1 MASFVGILA
10 AMPVAF
16 LVVSMA
22 QPANAMQAQ
31 QNQPTGANYKQYLE
45 GYTQGYLAS
54 VKQDNSSSIDVANC
68 AQSGG
73 NTNETSPAAQ
83 TASTTGGSYQPMSQS
98 AWSQEVN
105 NSYNTYSS
113 STKTTNNITTTVNKK
128 QVTNINSNNTVNSNN
143 TAVSEVIVKDSVG
156 TVVASGATTNGDA
169 NTSANVA
176 NVNSNNTTTT
186 NTEVK
191 INDSFNTDSHDKTTN
206 TTNTE
211 ITNID
216 DSFNHVNTTLNNH
229 TVVNDKKHHAPH
241 CA

>member
-73 NTNETSPAAQ
+73 NTNEASPAAQ
-83 TASTTGGSYQPMSQS
+83 TASTAGGSYQPMSQN

-143 TAVSEVIVKDSVG
+143 TAVSEVTVKDSVG

-169 NTSANVA
+169 NASANVA